1 MQAQLPAAMKAN
13 AQEAGADVKES
24 GLFRCCHLEDR
35 DSRLKA
41 HLWRLRQ
48 RFL

>member
-24 GLFRCCHLEDR
+24 GLSGRWGTHV
-35 DSRLKA
+35 
-41 HLWRLRQ
+41 
-48 RFL
+48 

>member
-24 GLFRCCHLEDR
+24 GLFSGNRHMEDGGLL
-35 DSRLKA
+35 S
-41 HLWRLRQ
+41 Q
-48 RFL
+48 SPSPG